1 MRNSKTSVG
10 LSLIVTLFA
19 HGVWATANRCSQTI
33 TRDVVVI
40 GGGAS
45 GAHAAVWLRD
55 AGKSV
60 VIVERADQLGG
71 HTNYYDDPVSGKVL
85 NVGVQAWME
94 YENAFDFP
102 ARMNVSTSGSMQF
115 TPNVGQFVDMK
126 TGRLV
131 ADYVMPND
139 TAMYQ
144 ALQTFLDVEEKY
156 SGMLLPGYENFP
168 APHSIPEDLLMPFVD
183 FVKKHGIEAAVPQTW
198 DATTQ
203 GLGDTM
209 NEPAIWVMQ
218 ASTTPMIKALLGQA
232 AAAVPASGRLYDLY
246 EAVANFLGKD
256 VLYSSTVASATRQ
269 HGGNIFLTVKNATG
283 KTSCIKAKRL
293 VFACQPTPEN
303 LAPFSVDATE
313 KAVFD
318 KMAFTTVYAG
328 IIRHPSLQILSNY
341 LDRSPAPGTLNY
353 TVFPDA
359 PQVGSIAYIG
369 GTKDLFQFTA
379 VGTEEDTTKSMQALI
394 AKTIN
399 TMIKSGVLPA
409 SNGTLEFVKFSN
421 HGKMHTRFSADTLRS
436 GIVQKQVALQGHRST
451 YYTGAAFSAPFST
464 VLWEYNR
471 VLLPRVIKGL

>member
-1 MRNSKTSVG
+1 
-10 LSLIVTLFA
+10 
-19 HGVWATANRCSQTI
+19 
-33 TRDVVVI
+33 
-40 GGGAS
+40 
-45 GAHAAVWLRD
+45 
-55 AGKSV
+55 
-60 VIVERADQLGG
+60 
-71 HTNYYDDPVSGKVL
+71 
-85 NVGVQAWME
+85 
-94 YENAFDFP
+94 
-102 ARMNVSTSGSMQF
+102 
-115 TPNVGQFVDMK
+115 
-126 TGRLV
+126 
-131 ADYVMPND
+131 
-139 TAMYQ
+139 
-144 ALQTFLDVEEKY
+144 
-156 SGMLLPGYENFP
+156 
-168 APHSIPEDLLMPFVD
+168 
-183 FVKKHGIEAAVPQTW
+183 
-198 DATTQ
+198 
-203 GLGDTM
+203 
-209 NEPAIWVMQ
+209 
-218 ASTTPMIKALLGQA
+218 
-232 AAAVPASGRLYDLY
+232 
-246 EAVANFLGKD
+246 
-256 VLYSSTVASATRQ
+256 
-269 HGGNIFLTVKNATG
+269 
-283 KTSCIKAKRL
+283 
-293 VFACQPTPEN
+293 

-379 VGTEEDTTKSMQALI
+379 VGTEADTTKSMQALI

-421 HGKMHTRFSADTLRS
+421 HGKMHTRFSADTLRT